1 VAFLPREGN
10 RPPKLPFSPYCLNV
24 LKAICH
30 SAESGW
36 VTVSDLDRVS
46 DLRAEKGNV
55 LWAEAPVA
63 HLTEEDVALIAEEFG
78 LHPLA
83 VEDAVHTRQRPK
95 FEEYENHLFL
105 VMHQLDELNDQLEAT
120 QIACFVGPR
129 YVLLLHAGA
138 DRTLQEAKRRW
149 KDDEARV
156 THAADLVHTLVDVV
170 VDDYQVHADR
180 LENET
185 EEIEEIVLNQPH
197 ARIDHQLY
205 SLKQQLARLRRYV
218 TPAGRLLDSVL
229 SPNTEK
235 GLSPETAAL
244 FNDVHDHLLRIAD
257 EIRNVD
263 DLVQA
268 VLDLSRGEQSRA
280 LNEVTKQLSGWAA
293 IFAVATLIAGVYGM
307 NFTLIPWGGQ
317 VEGFWFAIVLMGLL
331 AVTLYLF
338 FKKRNW
344 L

>member
-1 VAFLPREGN
+1 
-10 RPPKLPFSPYCLNV
+10 V

-63 HLTEEDVALIAEEFG
+63 HLTEKDVALIAEEFG

-149 KDDEARV
+149 KDAEARV

-317 VEGFWFAIVLMGLL
+317 VEGFWFAIALMGLL

-338 FKKRNW
+338 FKNRNW

>member
-1 VAFLPREGN
+1 M
-10 RPPKLPFSPYCLNV
+10 

-229 SPNTEK
+229 SPNAEK

-317 VEGFWFAIVLMGLL
+317 VEGFWFAIALMGLL

-338 FKKRNW
+338 FKNRNW